1 MSITIKNEA
10 DIQNLRVGGERHGAI
25 LRELAKA
32 VRPGVTAKELDI
44 LAEKLIREKGD
55 TPAFLNYT
63 PEGVSYPYP
72 ASLCVSVNDEI
83 VHGIPLSEQVL
94 EEGDIV
100 SLDLGLSHN
109 GMITDAAITVPV
121 GNISDESR
129 ELLRVTE
136 ESLKVGIAKAVVGN
150 TTGDI
155 GHAIE
160 SYINSQGKYGIVR
173 ILAGHGVG
181 YSVHEDPYIPNFGD
195 AGTGEKL
202 RVGMVIA
209 LEPMVTLGGDDAAV
223 CEDEYTYVTYDGS
236 LSAHFEHT
244 ILITENGPEVLT
256 Q

>member
-1 MSITIKNEA
+1 MSITIKNGS
-10 DIQNLRVGGERHGAI
+10 DIEKLRVGGKRHARI

-32 VRPGVTAKELDI
+32 VRPGVTAKELDT
-44 LAEKLIREKGD
+44 LAEKLIREGGD
-55 TPAFLNYT
+55 VPSFLNYT
-63 PEGVSYPYP
+63 PEGISYPYP

-83 VHGIPLSEQVL
+83 VHGIPHEDLVL
-94 EEGDIV
+94 QEGDVV
-100 SLDLGLSHN
+100 SLDMGVTHE
-109 GMITDAAITVPV
+109 GMVTDAAITVPV
-121 GNISDESR
+121 GKISKEA
-129 ELLRVTE
+129 EGLLRVTQ
-136 ESLKVGIAKAVVGN
+136 ESLRVGIEASVVGN

-160 SYINSQGKYGIVR
+160 SYIHSQGKFGIVR

-195 AGTGEKL
+195 AGEGEKL
-202 RVGMVIA
+202 RAGMVIA

-223 CEDEYTYVTYDGS
+223 CEDEYTYVTEDGS

-244 ILITENGPEVLT
+244 ILITENGPEILT